1 MISGTGNAHGSR
13 AGTGKGTGTEQAP
26 KRSLRAHFS
35 SLLRLED
42 RAQARRDLV
51 RAPGAVDRSL
61 DAAIGAATLLVT
73 YSDNDQGVGAGQ
85 GLDLDTAA
93 ADGAISKAPAQVWSG
108 TAVASGTAT
117 FWRYVQS
124 TDTGAAT
131 TTELRMQGTVGG
143 AGADLFVQST
153 AFTSTTLYSLDYFSV
168 TIPL

>member
-1 MISGTGNAHGSR
+1 MAISFSTALKNDLLDTGSLKSLFDDGYIEVY
-13 AGTGKGTGTEQAP
+13 AGTVPAD
-26 KRSLRAHFS
+26 A
-35 SLLRLED
+35 
-42 RAQARRDLV
+42 
-51 RAPGAVDRSL
+51 

-124 TDTGAAT
+124 TDTGAAS

-153 AFTSTTLYSLDYFSV
+153 AFTSATLYSLDYFSV

>member
-1 MISGTGNAHGSR
+1 MAISFSTALKNDLLDTGSLKSLFDDGYINVYSGTVPAD
-13 AGTGKGTGTEQAP
+13 A
-26 KRSLRAHFS
+26 
-35 SLLRLED
+35 
-42 RAQARRDLV
+42 
-51 RAPGAVDRSL
+51 

-153 AFTSTTLYSLDYFSV
+153 AFTSATLYSLDYFSV